1 MRLPKLEGKTGSTEL
16 NRQFLGYRHVDAPDE
31 GAFYEMENVTSERYP
46 LMAPRSPRAKLYTLQ
61 NPGGLCAKTALAWTE
76 NGKLYY
82 GGEAVADV
90 SEGEKTFVSM
100 GAWLIVF
107 PDGVRY
113 NTADGTV
120 DAIGQKNVTDG
131 TVNFTLCEADGT
143 AYSDYTVSETEP
155 EDTTKYWLCTGSDSH
170 CLKKYSAATKLW
182 NTIPTTYVMISA
194 AGIGRN
200 LAEGDTVTVSG
211 VLDSVGADLN
221 GEMLL
226 QQAAD
231 DAVVVV
237 GFLDETAS
245 QIDAVTLER
254 KAPKLD
260 YVVECNNRLWGCS
273 SEENEIYACKLGDAT
288 NWNCFA
294 GLATDSYTV
303 SVGSDGPFTGAAV
316 QLGYVLFFKENC
328 LHKVYGS
335 KPSNFQVSMTACE
348 GVQPGSAKSL
358 CMVGS
363 TLYYKAD
370 HGVMAYD
377 GSVPES
383 VSAALGGVYYQNAVA
398 GTERGRLYLSMQ
410 DAAES
415 WHLFVYDTETG
426 IWCREDA
433 AHAAAFATLNGN
445 AYMLDA
451 DGCVWKLTPAEGE
464 ATEGPVRWMAETGML
479 DPYVLDAHYTNRL
492 QIRLWLPEGS
502 RFAVWAQ
509 YDDGDWQRA
518 ADFAGRRSRSVFLPV
533 ILRRCDHVRLRLCG
547 VGPCKVYAMSRVTAT
562 GSERRERDSL
572 NG

>member
-155 EDTTKYWLCTGSDSH
+155 EDTTKYWLCTGSDPH

-194 AGIGRN
+194 AGIGKN

-245 QIDAVTLER
+245 QTDAKGPE
-254 KAPKLD
+254 
-260 YVVECNNRLWGCS
+260 
-273 SEENEIYACKLGDAT
+273 
-288 NWNCFA
+288 A
-294 GLATDSYTV
+294 GLC
-303 SVGSDGPFTGAAV
+303 G
-316 QLGYVLFFKENC
+316 
-328 LHKVYGS
+328 
-335 KPSNFQVSMTACE
+335 
-348 GVQPGSAKSL
+348 GVQQPA
-358 CMVGS
+358 VG
-363 TLYYKAD
+363 
-370 HGVMAYD
+370 V
-377 GSVPES
+377 
-383 VSAALGGVYYQNAVA
+383 QQ
-398 GTERGRLYLSMQ
+398 RGKRDL
-410 DAAES
+410 
-415 WHLFVYDTETG
+415 
-426 IWCREDA
+426 
-433 AHAAAFATLNGN
+433 
-445 AYMLDA
+445 
-451 DGCVWKLTPAEGE
+451 
-464 ATEGPVRWMAETGML
+464 
-479 DPYVLDAHYTNRL
+479 RL
-492 QIRLWLPEGS
+492 Q
-502 RFAVWAQ
+502 
-509 YDDGDWQRA
+509 
-518 ADFAGRRSRSVFLPV
+518 AGRRDQLE
-533 ILRRCDHVRLRLCG
+533 LLCWAG
-547 VGPCKVYAMSRVTAT
+547 DRQLH
-562 GSERRERDSL
+562 RERGQRRAVYRRGSAA
-572 NG
+572 GVCAVF

>member
-155 EDTTKYWLCTGSDSH
+155 EDTTKYWLCTGSDPH

-182 NTIPTTYVMISA
+182 NTVPTTYVMISA
-194 AGIGRN
+194 AGIGKN

-245 QIDAVTLER
+245 QTDAVTLER

-398 GTERGRLYLSMQ
+398 VPEHAGRGGKLAPVCVRHGNRHLVPRGRGPRGGIC
-410 DAAES
+410 DAE
-415 WHLFVYDTETG
+415 
-426 IWCREDA
+426 RERLHAGRGRVCLEADPGGRGSDRGAGALDGRNRDA
-433 AHAAAFATLNGN
+433 
-445 AYMLDA
+445 
-451 DGCVWKLTPAEGE
+451 
-464 ATEGPVRWMAETGML
+464 GPVCAGCAL
-479 DPYVLDAHYTNRL
+479 HQPAAN
-492 QIRLWLPEGS
+492 P
-502 RFAVWAQ
+502 AV
-509 YDDGDWQRA
+509 A
-518 ADFAGRRSRSVFLPV
+518 AGGKPV
-533 ILRRCDHVRLRLCG
+533 CG
-547 VGPCKVYAMSRVTAT
+547 VGAV
-562 GSERRERDSL
+562 
-572 NG
+572 

>member
-1 MRLPKLEGKTGSTEL
+1 M
-16 NRQFLGYRHVDAPDE
+16 
-31 GAFYEMENVTSERYP
+31 
-46 LMAPRSPRAKLYTLQ
+46 
-61 NPGGLCAKTALAWTE
+61 
-76 NGKLYY
+76 
-82 GGEAVADV
+82 
-90 SEGEKTFVSM
+90 
-100 GAWLIVF
+100 
-107 PDGVRY
+107 
-113 NTADGTV
+113 
-120 DAIGQKNVTDG
+120 
-131 TVNFTLCEADGT
+131 
-143 AYSDYTVSETEP
+143 
-155 EDTTKYWLCTGSDSH
+155 
-170 CLKKYSAATKLW
+170 
-182 NTIPTTYVMISA
+182 
-194 AGIGRN
+194 
-200 LAEGDTVTVSG
+200 
-211 VLDSVGADLN
+211 
-221 GEMLL
+221 
-226 QQAAD
+226 
-231 DAVVVV
+231 VV

-245 QIDAVTLER
+245 QTDAVTLER

-335 KPSNFQVSMTACE
+335 KPSNFQLSMTACE

>member
-155 EDTTKYWLCTGSDSH
+155 EDTTKYWLCTGSDPH

-194 AGIGRN
+194 AGIGKN

-245 QIDAVTLER
+245 QTDAVTLER

-383 VSAALGGVYYQNAVA
+383 VSAALGGVYTQQRLFDGVRPGQRVDTDGRVGREPGVHRQERDPVVRGHRHQQRDVA
-398 GTERGRLYLSMQ
+398 GGDPERAENHDGGRHHHFLRG
-410 DAAES
+410 
-415 WHLFVYDTETG
+415 H
-426 IWCREDA
+426 
-433 AHAAAFATLNGN
+433 
-445 AYMLDA
+445 
-451 DGCVWKLTPAEGE
+451 P
-464 ATEGPVRWMAETGML
+464 
-479 DPYVLDAHYTNRL
+479 
-492 QIRLWLPEGS
+492 LPEIRMVARQQLSGHHDRAGGQQRGVQRKTGGEPGHPVPFPERVGRQEPHCAH
-502 RFAVWAQ
+502 RFWKP
-509 YDDGDWQRA
+509 GHQRGGKPG
-518 ADFAGRRSRSVFLPV
+518 ADVLRCGQRRV
-533 ILRRCDHVRLRLCG
+533 
-547 VGPCKVYAMSRVTAT
+547 
-562 GSERRERDSL
+562 
-572 NG
+572 

>member
-155 EDTTKYWLCTGSDSH
+155 EDTTKYWLCTGSDPH

-194 AGIGRN
+194 AGIGKN

-245 QIDAVTLER
+245 QTDAVTLER

-415 WHLFVYDTETG
+415 WPE
-426 IWCREDA
+426 
-433 AHAAAFATLNGN
+433 
-445 AYMLDA
+445 
-451 DGCVWKLTPAEGE
+451 P
-464 ATEGPVRWMAETGML
+464 WMIYL
-479 DPYVLDAHYTNRL
+479 
-492 QIRLWLPEGS
+492 
-502 RFAVWAQ
+502 
-509 YDDGDWQRA
+509 
-518 ADFAGRRSRSVFLPV
+518 
-533 ILRRCDHVRLRLCG
+533 
-547 VGPCKVYAMSRVTAT
+547 
-562 GSERRERDSL
+562 
-572 NG
+572 

>member
-155 EDTTKYWLCTGSDSH
+155 EDTTKYWLCTGSDPH

-194 AGIGRN
+194 AGIGKN

-245 QIDAVTLER
+245 QTDAVTLER

-433 AHAAAFATLNGN
+433 AHAAAYTTAIIRRCTTWTTRGYGW
-445 AYMLDA
+445 ARRTGT
-451 DGCVWKLTPAEGE
+451 GCTS
-464 ATEGPVRWMAETGML
+464 T
-479 DPYVLDAHYTNRL
+479 
-492 QIRLWLPEGS
+492 
-502 RFAVWAQ
+502 
-509 YDDGDWQRA
+509 RA
-518 ADFAGRRSRSVFLPV
+518 ASSGTGAPPPAAGCRR
-533 ILRRCDHVRLRLCG
+533 G
-547 VGPCKVYAMSRVTAT
+547 
-562 GSERRERDSL
+562 
-572 NG
+572 